1 MQEFLDAVKLRF
13 AKIDVKKSQI
23 ALIKKK
29 EHDVDIHNEIKI
41 ITASQDVYN
50 LWAELI
56 SSNSQGE
63 LIDPK
68 SLQKFKNLKSW
79 NPEKD
84 GVMP

>member
-1 MQEFLDAVKLRF
+1 M
-13 AKIDVKKSQI
+13 IDVKKSQI

-63 LIDPK
+63 LIDPE
-68 SLQKFKNLKSW
+68 S
-79 NPEKD
+79 
-84 GVMP
+84 